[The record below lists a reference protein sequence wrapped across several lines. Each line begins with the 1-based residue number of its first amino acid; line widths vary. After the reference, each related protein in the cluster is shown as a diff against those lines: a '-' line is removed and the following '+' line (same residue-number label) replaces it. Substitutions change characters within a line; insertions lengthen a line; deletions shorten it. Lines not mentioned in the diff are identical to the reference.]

1 MFKRLIGGVSRRL
14 DRPELL
20 AAVNRDAARDLGD
33 ERAMAAVLAAT
44 LRSDSVFV
52 DVGTNRGQVL
62 AEAVRLAPHGAHV
75 AFEPIVGLALEISER
90 FPAVDC
96 RNVAVAAEPGR
107 ASFCHF
113 RKLDGW
119 SGLQRRTSIDDAQ
132 GDPDIIEVDVVTLD
146 GALANSDP
154 EVIKI
159 DVEGAERDVLL
170 GARRLIERA
179 RPTVIFE
186 HELESA
192 ALFGARP
199 EEIWDYF
206 ADLRYRVF
214 SITGGGPVA
223 RASFGTPGRT
233 INWLATPA
241 TRQ

>member
-1 MFKRLIGGVSRRL
+1 MIKRLIGGVSRRL

-62 AEAVRLAPHGAHV
+62 AEAVRLSPDGAHV
-75 AFEPIVGLALEISER
+75 AFEPIAGLAIELSER

-96 RNVAVAAEPGR
+96 RNVAVAAGPGR

-132 GDPDIIEVDVVTLD
+132 GDPDMIEVDVVTLD
-146 GALANSDP
+146 GALASSDP

-199 EEIWDYF
+199 EEIWEYF

-214 SITGGGPVA
+214 SITGDGPIA
-223 RASFGTPGRT
+223 RAAFGTSGRT

-241 TRQ
+241 TR